1 MKKLSISVLLSS
13 IAVMLLT
20 GCTAVGPSY
29 GGGTPVAGWAYT
41 DTQAP
46 SQQLHAPIDASA
58 QPSKVGESSASG
70 ILGVVGVGDASL
82 EAAMKNGGITK
93 IHHVDH
99 KVLSILCLY
108 VKYTTLVYGE

>member
-29 GGGTPVAGWAYT
+29 GGNTPVAGWAYT

-46 SQQLHAPIDASA
+46 SMGLAVPIDPTA
-58 QPSKVGESSASG
+58 QRAKVGESSASG
-70 ILGVVGVGDASL
+70 ILGIVGVGDASV

-99 KVLSILCLY
+99 KVYSILCLY
-108 VKYTTLVYGE
+108 VKYTTVVYGE